1 MRVTTENL
9 LLCLV
14 ITSLIAAFSGCGG
27 GSSGSGG
34 RTPTGTPITINFAG
48 GAPLAAAEQ
57 IGTGAWATAAVSG
70 GQLTFSIPTG
80 TTTYAVAYVCPTWQG
95 MGPVNQEFVID
106 ATTSDDTTYT
116 VTCFQNPTTG
126 TATGIASVSAI
137 PGATQL
143 TIAGKSGYGTSLP
156 STFGSFSTGM
166 PLGLNDVAVVA
177 QDSSFDAL
185 GVKIVRAQTVP
196 GAVNG
201 GSSISLL
208 SSDATTP
215 QSIAVTNI
223 PAGFNTTPAVAA
235 EYLTSG
241 GTSFS
246 LMGNTNTAQ
255 YAVVPSTEA
264 ATGDYYSFSANT
276 ADTATSQS
284 IYSFSTTTSA
294 GPVSLAMPAPLTYA
308 APTPAA
314 LPTFTLN
321 YSGFSSSTAVS
332 DSASIQW
339 FVNSTLY
346 ETTVTATSAFLNGAT
361 TLTVPDLTSLA
372 GFFPSAASGTNI
384 YWLAYVYGGTY
395 QWYEPTP
402 ASGTLAAA
410 QNNGQFT
417 EP

>member
-1 MRVTTENL
+1 MRLKKLRLSLVT
-9 LLCLV
+9 
-14 ITSLIAAFSGCGG
+14 IAIIAAFSGCGG

-48 GAPLAAAEQ
+48 GAPLAAAAQ
-57 IGTGAWATAAVSG
+57 IGTGAWATAATSG

-95 MGPVNQEFVID
+95 MSPVNQEFVIE
-106 ATTSDDTTYT
+106 ATTTDDTTYT

-126 TATGIASVSAI
+126 TATGTASVSAI
-137 PGATQL
+137 PGATQIA
-143 TIAGKSGYGTSLP
+143 IAGNHGYGTSVN
-156 STFGSFSTGM
+156 STFGAFSASM
-166 PLGLNDVAVVA
+166 PVGLNDIAVVA
-177 QDSSFDAL
+177 EDSSFDAL

-215 QSIAVTNI
+215 QTFAVTNI
-223 PAGFNTTPAVAA
+223 PAGFNTTPAVGAQYITA
-235 EYLTSG
+235 G
-241 GTSFS
+241 GTLFS
-246 LMGNTNTAQ
+246 LMGNTNTTQ

-284 IYSFSTTTSA
+284 LYSFATATSA
-294 GPVSLAMPAPLTYA
+294 GPVSLAMPTPLPYS

-314 LPTFTLN
+314 LPSFTLN
-321 YSGFSSSTAVS
+321 YSGFSGASAVS
-332 DSASIQW
+332 DSVSVQW
-339 FVNSTLY
+339 FVNSVLY
-346 ETTVTATSAFLNGAT
+346 ETTVTATAAFLNGAT
-361 TLTVPDLTSLA
+361 TLSVPDLTSLT

-402 ASGTLAAA
+402 TSGTLAFP
-410 QNNGQFT
+410 QNSGQFT